1 MNGAEAA
8 AWLEVDGGSRDPG
21 CRPAD
26 MGAGEA
32 GEPGI
37 PDGARGRWRR
47 GPGSE
52 AACGVGGGV
61 GGGLADV
68 RRFPTRRELISLGL
82 GAFMVGVIPF
92 VRRRE
97 VLVRRTVPVMGTLAE
112 FAVVHGSP
120 PYAHAAID
128 AAMGELRRV
137 ERLMTRFR
145 SDSDVGRAN
154 LDAARRAVAISPETA
169 RVIGEALGWAEA
181 SDGEF
186 DPCLARAVALWDVM
200 HRTEPPSPE
209 LVRAFAGRRLYR
221 ALELD
226 VWRGASVVRFSDADA
241 AIDLGGIAK
250 GYGVDRAVQALREWG
265 IARAIVNVGGD
276 LYALGRSDDGDPWR
290 VGIRSPSDPF
300 RLAGELEVED
310 RAVATS
316 GDYAQFFSYRGE
328 RYHHLLDPR
337 TGTPRR
343 AAVHSVTVVADTCM
357 VADAAATAVF
367 GMAGERADRLLRWRA
382 PGAGLV
388 RVS

>member
-1 MNGAEAA
+1 MEWSSMKDAECPASPGTG
-8 AWLEVDGGSRDPG
+8 EVSGNSGRG
-21 CRPAD
+21 PAR
-26 MGAGEA
+26 AGE
-32 GEPGI
+32 GGDHGI
-37 PDGARGRWRR
+37 PAGRR
-47 GPGSE
+47 
-52 AACGVGGGV
+52 
-61 GGGLADV
+61 L
-68 RRFPTRRELISLGL
+68 PTRRELISLGL
-82 GAFMVGVIPF
+82 GAFVVGVIPF
-92 VRRRE
+92 LRRRE

-145 SDSDVGRAN
+145 PDSDVGRAN
-154 LDAARRAVAISPETA
+154 LDAALRPVVISPETA
-169 RVIGEALGWAEA
+169 RVIGEAMRWAEA

-186 DPCLARAVALWDVM
+186 DPCLARAVALWDVT

-226 VWRGASVVRFSDADA
+226 AWRGAPVVRFGDADA
-241 AIDLGGIAK
+241 AIDLGGIGK
-250 GYGVDRAVQALREWG
+250 GYGVDRAVQVLREWG
-265 IARAIVNVGGD
+265 IERAIVNVGGD

-290 VGIRSPSDPF
+290 VGVRSPSDPS

-316 GDYAQFFSYRGE
+316 GDYEQFFSYRGE

-337 TGTPRR
+337 TGAPRR

-357 VADAAATAVF
+357 AADAAATAVF
-367 GMAGERADRLLRWRA
+367 GMTGERADRLLRSRA
-382 PGAGLV
+382 PDARLV